1 MCRGWERPS
10 GSSPSPLVVS
20 AEADQILFAGV
31 PHQHP
36 QHPQHQHGLNSSSH
50 SLKPSQG
57 QVRNKSGVVP
67 LSERSLI
74 QILSSVSN

>member
-1 MCRGWERPS
+1 MPLKMPSSSEEQEHRMCRGWERPS

-36 QHPQHQHGLNSSSH
+36 QHPQHQH
-50 SLKPSQG
+50 
-57 QVRNKSGVVP
+57 
-67 LSERSLI
+67 
-74 QILSSVSN
+74 